1 MPIIAYT
8 GSLSLKTIIFSQSFT
23 FFFWPFLPSA
33 IIFLICV
40 VAETNRA
47 PFDLPEAESEL
58 VAGYNT
64 EYSSLV
70 FAFFFISEYAAMLLM
85 SGL

>member
-1 MPIIAYT
+1 MPIVVFV
-8 GSLSLKTIIFSQSFT
+8 GSLDLKSIVFSQTSV
-23 FFFWPFLPSA
+23 FFIFPFFPCALV
-33 IIFLICV
+33 FLICT

-70 FAFFFISEYAAMLLM
+70 FAFFFISEYASMLLM

>member
-1 MPIIAYT
+1 M
-8 GSLSLKTIIFSQSFT
+8 
-23 FFFWPFLPSA
+23 PSA
-33 IIFLICV
+33 VIFLICI

-70 FAFFFISEYAAMLLM
+70 FALFFISEYSSMLLM
-85 SGL
+85 SGLWVNLF